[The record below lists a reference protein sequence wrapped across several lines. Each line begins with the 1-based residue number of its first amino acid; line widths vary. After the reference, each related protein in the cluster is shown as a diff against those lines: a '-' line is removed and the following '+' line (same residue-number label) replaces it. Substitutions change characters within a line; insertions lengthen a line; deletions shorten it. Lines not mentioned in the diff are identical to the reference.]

1 MQLRVIYLVG
11 RCKVVMGQEP
21 QWEGSLHLLTPAPSW
36 CVGGF
41 WVHGFTVHS
50 ILANFKFCLKF
61 VEFPCL

>member
-1 MQLRVIYLVG
+1 MQLRVSYLVG

-41 WVHGFTVHS
+41 WVHGFLGS
-50 ILANFKFCLKF
+50 QYSG
-61 VEFPCL
+61 